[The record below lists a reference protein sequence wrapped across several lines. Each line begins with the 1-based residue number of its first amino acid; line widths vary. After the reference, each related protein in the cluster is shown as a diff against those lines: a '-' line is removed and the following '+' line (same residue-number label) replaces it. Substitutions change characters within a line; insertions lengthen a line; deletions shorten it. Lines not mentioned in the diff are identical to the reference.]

1 MFNRLSF
8 FVIVLTAFLA
18 TSGCDDKCETDSDCG
33 DNERCTNDGECVP
46 VGGTGGNGGNGG
58 TGGTG
63 GTGGGYGQV
72 AQALVPEVSL
82 RPDPKG
88 DSLGTP
94 LPLAN
99 DLRAYGNRAESFSA
113 VDVAS
118 LDLAYACSTKDE
130 SLLVLCGGSTLP
142 SGTLQIAQSQFWAP
156 VRLADEGNCS
166 NYSVAFGERQYDVR
180 WDASGRSWQMAVT
193 STDSSA
199 PSSVPSAARAVLEGD
214 TLTWLI
220 PSSEVDAKAN
230 VAYSSSV
237 DGCGNASPLGR
248 DVIALHESLPGR
260 LPPTI

>member
-1 MFNRLSF
+1 MSNR
-8 FVIVLTAFLA
+8 FVHLLIALTALLVLA
-18 TSGCDDKCETDSDCG
+18 ACG
-33 DNERCTNDGECVP
+33 DDCENDNDCKDGQTCENKKCVSS
-46 VGGTGGNGGNGG
+46 GG

-63 GTGGGYGQV
+63 GYNKV
-72 AQALVPEVSL
+72 AQALVPEVLL
-82 RPDPKG
+82 RSDPKG
-88 DSLGTP
+88 DSLGTE

-99 DLRAYGNRAESFSA
+99 DLRAYGNGAESFSA

-118 LDLAYACSTKDE
+118 LDLAYACNTQDE
-130 SLLVLCGGSTLP
+130 SLLVLCGGRTLL

-156 VRLADEGNCS
+156 VRLADEGSCS
-166 NYSVAFGERQYDVR
+166 NYSVAFGERHYDVR

-220 PSSEVDAKAN
+220 PSSEVDAKAK
-230 VAYSSSV
+230 VEYSSSV

-248 DVIALHESLPGR
+248 DVVAMHRPVSDLIPSS
-260 LPPTI
+260 I